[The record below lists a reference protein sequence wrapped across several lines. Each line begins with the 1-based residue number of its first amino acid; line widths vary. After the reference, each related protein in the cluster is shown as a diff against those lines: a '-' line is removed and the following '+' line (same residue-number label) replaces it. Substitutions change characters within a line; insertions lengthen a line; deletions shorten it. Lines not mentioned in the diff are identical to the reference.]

1 MDSRLLA
8 FLGIAIVLTLTPGAD
23 MALVARIALTRGR
36 KAAWLT
42 SLGIISGLFVWGI
55 ASAIGIAALLNASA
69 MLYTIFRFAGAA
81 YLIWLGIQAFMA
93 HRTTQASPPPFPIS
107 NAGAYRQGLI
117 NNLLNPKI
125 GVFYTTFLPQF
136 IAPGQP
142 VFLTSVLLSALHGLL
157 GIVWL
162 TSYAAILAKFGEIFR
177 RPAIQ
182 HTLERIT
189 GVVLIGLG
197 LRLAFE
203 QKN

>member
-23 MALVARIALTRGR
+23 MALVARIALNRGR

-81 YLIWLGIQAFMA
+81 YLIWLGIQAFMT
-93 HRTTQASPPPFPIS
+93 HRTTQASPLSFLIS